1 MIGRGRPV
9 KFDPFMAQPLS
20 RTVKRAGRILYRPV
34 LGGLHHEYV
43 LLISDRHR
51 LRLRLLGSNPGLDF
65 FGASASDR
73 NSKTSAMTG
82 RAAMS
87 CEAEPHH
94 SF

>member
-43 LLISDRHR
+43 LLIFDRHR
-51 LRLRLLGSNPGLDF
+51 LRLRLLGSNPGLD
-65 FGASASDR
+65 SLVLQR
-73 NSKTSAMTG
+73 QTG
-82 RAAMS
+82 TVKL
-87 CEAEPHH
+87 PL
-94 SF
+94 